1 MWCVYVM
8 ICLRIKKW
16 ELGLAFRYD
25 QTFMSMVAPLMLR
38 WADGGALELQ
48 DFSVVEEDIKRELK
62 IKVRFTSF
70 FLTLLFSCDCLI
82 H

>member
-25 QTFMSMVAPLMLR
+25 QTFMSMIAPLMLR
-38 WADGGALELQ
+38 WADEGGPEASRL
-48 DFSVVEEDIKRELK
+48 SVVEEDIKRELK
-62 IKVRFTSF
+62 IKCALLPF
-70 FLTLLFSCDCLI
+70 F
-82 H
+82 

>member
-16 ELGLAFRYD
+16 ELGLAFGYD
-25 QTFMSMVAPLMLR
+25 QTFMSMIAPLMQR
-38 WADGGALELQ
+38 WADGGPWSFKTFGSGRIYKTRIKDSSALYFL
-48 DFSVVEEDIKRELK
+48 
-62 IKVRFTSF
+62 F
-70 FLTLLFSCDCLI
+70 FNFAFSCDCMI